1 MASKTA
7 GKGAASKLVQPIL
20 SFSSGKAATTA
31 ATPSV
36 QLGSSRNLVQ
46 SIETT
51 PTMQR
56 DWSLAS
62 SSSSSSS
69 QIDPVQSESPLTPK
83 QAQKRARESDSPPQA
98 HQNPPT
104 APLDDAAVESNEFNC
119 DLSDLAA
126 VFDGSQ
132 HKAQM
137 IMSFIQR
144 TINQSNQQHGEAIQV
159 LLRDRESKIAE
170 QEHQIEQ
177 QRVEIQELRQII
189 KHGTPAASNG
199 PPAVTAPAAWQVQQR
214 GAAPSRGG
222 KRVGRGGAVVGSLR
236 STPATNGPASYAAAV
251 QQTSTPNPVRQFPSY
266 AEKLKQ
272 AKQEQTAAAQAASNL
287 ELLADL
293 KKQQE
298 RRTNPPIRREP
309 VEYKS
314 FIIEN
319 PLGNRT
325 RFVQNPLRRIR
336 SILADEYKVPRTIR
350 EISYIGAAKSTLE
363 IFIKVSDYD
372 DAITKLSTPLDP
384 SLPSIFVTSNLAQVP
399 DHRVFGLPPH
409 LAPSEQQMEEALV
422 RRRAVM
428 LERALRERVPVMCS
442 VATSNVDS
450 YLKNRIYTAAL
461 ILFES
466 GSLKPFLFPNDISR
480 TNLDALKAAADNL
493 IRDGELRPLEASA
506 EQVNLVAKR
515 CELPKEEA
523 KQQVKNFIRAFPL
536 SALAECQ
543 AEADS

>member
-51 PTMQR
+51 PAMQR

-104 APLDDAAVESNEFNC
+104 APLDDAAVENNELNC

-144 TINQSNQQHGEAIQV
+144 IINQSNQQHGEAIQV

-189 KHGTPAASNG
+189 EHGTPAASNG

-222 KRVGRGGAVVGSLR
+222 KRVGRAQ
-236 STPATNGPASYAAAV
+236 PATNGPASYAAAV

-336 SILADEYKVPRTIR
+336 SILADEYKVPRTIC